1 MPSSRQRGMGRY
13 YSETLAG
20 ERLRAC
26 YELAPP
32 PARAYLEAE
41 IEFVAA
47 RTSRSTRL
55 LELGC
60 GYGRVLQ
67 RLIPRGCTA
76 VGIDTSLESLRMA
89 KPFLAVGPAPRLLAM
104 DALRIGF
111 RDRSFNLTI
120 CVQNGISAFA
130 VDQQVLL
137 GEAVRVTRSGGT
149 VLFSSYAERFWPDR
163 LAWFEVQAMHGLI
176 GKIDYRATGN
186 GVIVCKDGFRATTV
200 DAEGFRGL
208 AESLGLVPR
217 ITEVADSSLFL
228 EVSVP

>member
-1 MPSSRQRGMGRY
+1 MGRY
-13 YSETLAG
+13 YSEKLAG

-32 PARAYLEAE
+32 RAKAYLEGE
-41 IEFVAA
+41 IEFVAT
-47 RTSRSTRL
+47 RTSRSARL

-67 RLIPRGCTA
+67 RLIPRVRAG
-76 VGIDTSLESLRMA
+76 VGVDTSVESLRMA
-89 KPFLAVGPAPRLLAM
+89 VAFLAVGPAPHLLAM
-104 DALRIGF
+104 DASRMGF
-111 RDRSFNLTI
+111 RDRSFDLTI

-130 VDQQVLL
+130 EDQLVLL

-149 VLFSSYAERFWPDR
+149 VLFSSYAEPFWPDR
-163 LAWFEVQAMHGLI
+163 LAWFEVQAAHGLI
-176 GKIDYRATGN
+176 GEIDSRATGN

-200 DAEGFRGL
+200 DADGFKGL
-208 AESLGLVPR
+208 AETLGLVPR
-217 ITEVADSSLFL
+217 ITEVAGSSLFL

>member
-1 MPSSRQRGMGRY
+1 MGRY
-13 YSETLAG
+13 YSEKLAG

-26 YELAPP
+26 YKLAPP

-41 IEFVAA
+41 IEFVAE

-67 RLIPRGCTA
+67 RLIPRVRTA
-76 VGIDTSLESLRMA
+76 VGIDTSVESLRMA
-89 KPFLAVGPAPRLLAM
+89 VTFLAGGLAPRLLAM
-104 DALRIGF
+104 DASRMGF
-111 RDRSFNLTI
+111 RDRSFDLTI

-130 VDQQVLL
+130 ADQQVLL
-137 GEAVRVTRSGGT
+137 AEAVRVTRSGGI

-163 LAWFEVQAMHGLI
+163 LAWFEVQAAHGLI

-200 DAEGFRGL
+200 DAEGFTGL
-208 AESLGLVPR
+208 AKSLGVVPR
-217 ITEVADSSLFL
+217 ITEVAASSLFL
-228 EVSVP
+228 EVCVP

>member
-1 MPSSRQRGMGRY
+1 MGRY
-13 YSETLAG
+13 YSEKLAG

-32 PARAYLEAE
+32 RAKEYLEAE

-67 RLIPRGCTA
+67 RLIPKVRTA
-76 VGIDTSLESLRMA
+76 VGIDTSVESLWMA
-89 KPFLAVGPAPRLLAM
+89 VPFLAGGPAPCLLAM
-104 DALRIGF
+104 DASRMGF
-111 RDRSFNLTI
+111 RDRSFDLTI

-130 VDQQVLL
+130 EDQQVLL

-149 VLFSSYAERFWPDR
+149 E
-163 LAWFEVQAMHGLI
+163 I
-176 GKIDYRATGN
+176 GRAH
-186 GVIVCKDGFRATTV
+186 V
-200 DAEGFRGL
+200 
-208 AESLGLVPR
+208 
-217 ITEVADSSLFL
+217 
-228 EVSVP
+228 